1 MSADEDVTAPPIAP
15 QEPPPRQ
22 LAVGEVLFSQG
33 EPGDVAY
40 VVESGLLELSRR
52 IGPAEVVIATCGPG
66 DMLGE
71 MALIDDEPRSAT
83 VRALQP
89 TTLTVIP
96 RAEFER
102 GLATADP
109 SVRRLLERFAAI
121 IRAVTD
127 RNVRLTLGLR

>member
-1 MSADEDVTAPPIAP
+1 MSAEEDTVS
-15 QEPPPRQ
+15 PPPGPPNPPLRH
-22 LAVGEVLFSQG
+22 LSVGEVLFHQG

-40 VVESGLLELSRR
+40 VVDSGLLELSRR
-52 IGPAEVVIATCGPG
+52 IGTAEVVIATCGPG

-89 TTLTVIP
+89 TVLTVIP
-96 RAEFER
+96 RADFER
-102 GLATADP
+102 DLATATP
-109 SVRRLLERFAAI
+109 AVRRLLERFAAI